1 MTTIETKSHLLGFCK
16 DQLDLRYSKIKKSI
30 SNIEES
36 LLEESK
42 NSSGDKHE
50 TGRAMLQIDREN
62 AGKQMLEIERLYEI
76 QKKIDVNSITEYVR
90 LGSIV
95 QIDKTRYFI
104 SLSMGSCV
112 IDGFE
117 YFCVALNSP
126 IGMALSGKVKDNT
139 FSFNGSENIILE
151 VR

>member
-76 QKKIDVNSITEYVR
+76 LKKIDVNSITEYVR